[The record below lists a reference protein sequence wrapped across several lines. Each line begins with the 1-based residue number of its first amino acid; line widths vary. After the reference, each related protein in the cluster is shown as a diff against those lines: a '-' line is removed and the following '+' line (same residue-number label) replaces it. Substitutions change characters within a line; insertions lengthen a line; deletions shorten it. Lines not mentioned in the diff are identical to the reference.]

1 MEHCMKY
8 GVFPIAANV
17 NAIKIQNLGCF
28 FFSTPF
34 SPRKVVSRAQSL
46 TTDSHSLHY
55 EPVYSVS
62 KPSPTPKS
70 VFKELLFHVT

>member
-28 FFSTPF
+28 FFS
-34 SPRKVVSRAQSL
+34 
-46 TTDSHSLHY
+46 H
-55 EPVYSVS
+55 
-62 KPSPTPKS
+62 
-70 VFKELLFHVT
+70 LFHPVKSFQEHSH